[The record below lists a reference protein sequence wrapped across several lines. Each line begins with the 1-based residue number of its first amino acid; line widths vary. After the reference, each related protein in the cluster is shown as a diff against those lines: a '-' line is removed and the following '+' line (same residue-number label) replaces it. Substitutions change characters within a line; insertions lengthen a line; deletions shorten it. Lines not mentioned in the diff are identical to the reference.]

1 MARPGGNPLCVGK
14 KGRSGRKSCR
24 DEKIRNLVIQKAWE
38 KKNKRMTDNDAT
50 QIVVKD
56 MGVRI
61 KGDPDNPLVFQNITG
76 MKILPDGT
84 DFQNENSKTD

>member
-1 MARPGGNPLCVGK
+1 
-14 KGRSGRKSCR
+14 
-24 DEKIRNLVIQKAWE
+24 
-38 KKNKRMTDNDAT
+38 
-50 QIVVKD
+50 